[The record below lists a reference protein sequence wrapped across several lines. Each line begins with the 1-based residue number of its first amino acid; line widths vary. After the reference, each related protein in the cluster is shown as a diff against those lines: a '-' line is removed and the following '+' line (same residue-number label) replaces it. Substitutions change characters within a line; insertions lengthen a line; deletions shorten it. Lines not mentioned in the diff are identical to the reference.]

1 MKMDSK
7 TEANAKKWRGRWTL
21 IAIASIFFGFMFL
34 AFALRY
40 AHDIRAGIAKVL
52 VPSHTVNKG
61 ELLQPPTDLRAA
73 TPKRLDGSDYRW
85 NPVERTWRIALAPPA
100 DCGAECAR
108 TARDLYTVWEL
119 LGREATRVD
128 VLWLCAATPCALPG
142 GAPVVPNLRLL
153 QPDAALRARFPR
165 VDAVTWQ
172 GGRGV
177 PVYVIDPNG
186 FVILR
191 YAAGAD
197 PGDLRSDLAKL
208 LKLK

>member
-1 MKMDSK
+1 MNERNPTPD
-7 TEANAKKWRGRWTL
+7 
-21 IAIASIFFGFMFL
+21 IATRNRNRMMLLAIFALFFGSL
-34 AFALRY
+34 IFAGVLRFSGW
-40 AHDIRAGIAKVL
+40 RPAGMK
-52 VPSHTVNKG
+52 NKG
-61 ELLQPPTDLRAA
+61 ELLQPPADLRAL
-73 TPKRLDGSDYRW
+73 TPKLLDGTDYKW
-85 NPVERTWRIALAPPA
+85 NPIDRTWRIAVAPPA
-100 DCGAECAR
+100 DCGAECAKA
-108 TARDLYTVWEL
+108 ARDIYTVWEL

-128 VLWLCAATPCALPG
+128 VLWLCASAPCAQPPG
-142 GAPVVPNLRLL
+142 TPTLANLRLL
-153 QPDAALRARFPR
+153 QPDAALRTRLPR
-165 VDAVTWQ
+165 ANAVTWK